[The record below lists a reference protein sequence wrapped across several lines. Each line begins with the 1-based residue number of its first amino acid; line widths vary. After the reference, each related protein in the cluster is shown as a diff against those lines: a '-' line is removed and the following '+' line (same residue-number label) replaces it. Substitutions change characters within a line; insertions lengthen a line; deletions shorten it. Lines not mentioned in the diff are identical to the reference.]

1 MSITQQ
7 QLKQTL
13 NYNPDIGIFT
23 WANDRRCVKAGTKAG
38 TITNQGY
45 VRIKILDKVYM
56 EHRLAWLYV
65 YGVMPSE
72 QIDHINHDKADNRI
86 ENLREATNQQN
97 QFNKPKSKYS
107 KSNYKGISFHKK
119 SNKWLA
125 QININKVNTYLGIF
139 DTEEEAALAYQNKSK
154 EIHKEFAHG

>member
-7 QLKQTL
+7 QLQQTL
-13 NYNPDIGIFT
+13 NYNPDTGIFT
-23 WANDRRCVKAGTKAG
+23 WANDSKRVKAGTKAG

-56 EHRLAWLYV
+56 AHRLAWLYV

-72 QIDHINHDKADNRI
+72 QIDHINHDKANNRI

>member
-1 MSITQQ
+1 M
-7 QLKQTL
+7 
-13 NYNPDIGIFT
+13 
-23 WANDRRCVKAGTKAG
+23 A
-38 TITNQGY
+38 
-45 VRIKILDKVYM
+45 
-56 EHRLAWLYV
+56 HRLAWLYI
-65 YGVMPSE
+65 YGIMPSE

>member
-1 MSITQQ
+1 MMNQQ
-7 QLKQTL
+7 ILKELL

-23 WANDRRCVKAGTKAG
+23 WANDRKCVKAGTKAG

-56 EHRLAWLYV
+56 AHRLAWLYV
-65 YGVMPSE
+65 YGKLPNDM
-72 QIDHINHDKADNRI
+72 IDHINHDKADNRI

>member
-1 MSITQQ
+1 MNQQ
-7 QLKQTL
+7 ILKELL
-13 NYNPDIGIFT
+13 NYNPDTGVFT
-23 WANDRRCVKAGTKAG
+23 WANDSKRVKTGTKAG

-56 EHRLAWLYV
+56 AHRLAWLYV

-107 KSNYKGISFHKK
+107 KSNYKGISFHKR